1 MMAASARLPVPLM
14 IVGLVF
20 IRGFSFLP
28 TAPART
34 RILTPWMATE
44 DYSLYED
51 VTTSPVTPAPDTGS
65 RVPCDYKPCLE
76 NQVPCAQLASATKCL
91 CPGLTP
97 QNEIPE
103 APDLRSVSWN
113 GSEVVAR
120 WCAPNS
126 HVTGYHVTI
135 GGQERTK
142 FGKERR
148 SGGVGAVDDVSK
160 VCLVAVNDAGESRE
174 SCKMYQ
180 HGGSGPSLRAGLIGG
195 ALGLL
200 LLVSLLV
207 VLWRRNRRRKQQ
219 ASITMRGTEGERQ

>member
-1 MMAASARLPVPLM
+1 MMAASARFPVPMM
-14 IVGLVF
+14 IMGLVF

-28 TAPART
+28 TAPGRT
-34 RILTPWMATE
+34 RILTPWLQTE
-44 DYSLYED
+44 DYSVDED
-51 VTTSPVTPAPDTGS
+51 VTTSPTTPATKRGT

-76 NQVPCAQLASATKCL
+76 NQVPCAELADSTRCL

-113 GSEVVAR
+113 GSEVVVQ

-126 HVTGYHVTI
+126 HITGYHVTI
-135 GGQERTK
+135 GGQERRK

-160 VCLVAVNDAGESRE
+160 VCLVAVNDAGESRA

-180 HGGSGPSLRAGLIGG
+180 YRDSGLSLRAGLIGG
-195 ALGLL
+195 ALGVL

-207 VLWRRNRRRKQQ
+207 VLWRRKRQRKQQ
-219 ASITMRGTEGERQ
+219 ASITMHSTAERQ